1 MGSGVSKRRVRS
13 LLLIIPRGCAMR
25 TASGRYTKRTDGGPQ
40 MWPAYGRTE
49 LEGKGPLAG
58 QRVGRVSCG
67 QEVGRASRSSFS
79 PRSARPTVLS
89 LPVAP
94 LTL

>member
-1 MGSGVSKRRVRS
+1 
-13 LLLIIPRGCAMR
+13 MR

-67 QEVGRASRSSFS
+67 QEVGHDGRKLPLRTLRVADLLSS
-79 PRSARPTVLS
+79 P
-89 LPVAP
+89 AP
-94 LTL
+94 PKHHSTMGKERE